1 MKHLQ
6 WFRQF
11 DLPSRWL
18 LGLAL
23 GLMLIQALWMVFRG
37 GSQSFQDWVGNLVL
51 IAPIIPL
58 VGLGWYTAQQHQGK
72 ARLGWNLVAL
82 AISSCLVAEGL
93 WAYLQLGAQTDPFPS
108 VADFFYLAFVPLFC
122 LAVIYLQPTHPR
134 PFEAPKLALDVL
146 IVVASAAF
154 VSWQMLLVP
163 VIQEY
168 QGHRLA
174 MGVSLAY
181 PLTDLILL
189 ALLHVLVLRQFPAR
203 LHLHTLLL
211 ALGLVLTILGDTTFL
226 YLDAR
231 GAYFSGHFADGLWL
245 WGYAAF
251 AFAGLASLKPRTLE
265 LPLQTLFAWCAP
277 FLPLAAVMLVVSV
290 NLLQHQQRQGG
301 LLALGSDLLTGLVM
315 LLVGLRQLLALWEN
329 QRLLYT
335 LQDQSRTFHQRIE
348 LRNKALEQ
356 SQLKLAER
364 EARLQSLVNLQSTY
378 LLRVDL
384 EGNYTFANQAFL
396 NQYGLHEPDI
406 LGRPLYPS
414 VHPDDWGTCLRVA
427 KTCTRNPGQRVTV
440 RIRRP
445 KPDGSITWSEL
456 ECVAITDPEGKPVEI
471 QAVGRDVTQQQLDQE
486 RLAELSNYHERLLQL
501 TLESLQQG
509 LSEEL
514 YQRLLEAAV
523 EVIPGAQ
530 AGSLTLLREDG
541 KFHFTAVVGYDL
553 QALQQTYLDASEPLS
568 LVSNQTATIYTRQ
581 DLLRFNEGID
591 PQRRAVFEGSG
602 RSGEICSVICVPIV
616 VDQQISGLF
625 YLDNF
630 QREDAFGSESIQL
643 AQGFAA
649 QVGMILQRLRLE
661 AEVEFLAFHDP
672 VTHLPNRRLFMDRLG
687 QELAQNRRS
696 QQKLAVAFIDL
707 DNFKYA
713 NDTYGHAF
721 GDQLLIEAST
731 RMAGALRAGDTL
743 ARQGGDEFLILLNNL
758 SDPQDALRVA
768 ERILGSI
775 SKPFEIQ
782 GHEVLL
788 SASIGIAYAP
798 HDSQDASELVQF
810 ADTAMYQAKQQ
821 GKNCYRFFGREMNT
835 QLLERNLLGH
845 DLHRAIQHDEFF
857 LLYHPRLDLQS
868 GQVVSLEALTRWQHP
883 ELGLI
888 KPSRF
893 LPVAEETGLI
903 YPLGELILRK
913 ACQQALVWLE
923 EGRPVGISVN
933 ISAHQLANPEFGAL
947 VERILEETGLPAY
960 LLHLELAERSIAKN
974 PEKIHPVL
982 AGLRKL
988 GLQLELD
995 NFGTGQAS
1003 LGYINRLP
1011 IAALKIDRALLA
1023 ELGAQPRT
1031 GSYAASTIRS
1041 IIALGRSLGLE
1052 VIASGI
1058 ETEAQR
1064 QFLLREGCTR
1074 GQGFLWSRPLPLGE
1088 LPGFLGQGRR
1098 QIH

>member
-1 MKHLQ
+1 MKPFSLFH
-6 WFRQF
+6 QF
-11 DLPSRWL
+11 DRPSRWL
-18 LGLAL
+18 LGLTL

-37 GSQSFQDWVGNLVL
+37 GSQGFQDWVGNLVF
-51 IAPIIPL
+51 IAPIIPM
-58 VGLGWYTAQQHQGK
+58 VGLGWYTARQHQGQ
-72 ARLGWNLVAL
+72 ARLGWSLVAL
-82 AISSCLVAEGL
+82 SVTVSLLAEGL
-93 WAYLQLGAQTDPFPS
+93 WAYLELVLGSDPFPS

-122 LAVIYLQPTHPR
+122 LAVVYLQPARFR
-134 PFEAPKLALDVL
+134 PFEAPKLTLDIAIML
-146 IVVASAAF
+146 ASAAF
-154 VSWQMLLVP
+154 VSWQVLLVP
-163 VIQEY
+163 AIQEY
-168 QGHRLA
+168 HGQGLA
-174 MGVSLAY
+174 MGVALAY

-189 ALLHVLVLRQFPAR
+189 ALLLTLVWRQFPTPF
-203 LHLHTLLL
+203 HLHTLLL
-211 ALGLVLTILGDTTFL
+211 AVGLVLQILADTTFL

-231 GAYFSGHFADGLWL
+231 GAYFAGHLADGLWL
-245 WGYAAF
+245 WGYATF

-265 LPLQTLFAWCAP
+265 LPLLQTLCVRCSP

-290 NLLQHQQRQGG
+290 NLFQHQQDK
-301 LLALGSDLLTGLVM
+301 LLAFGSDLLTALVM

-335 LQDQSRTFHQRIE
+335 LQDQSRTFQQRIE

-406 LGRPLYPS
+406 LGRPLRSS
-414 VHPDDWGTCLRVA
+414 VHPGDWETCLRVA
-427 KTCTRNPGQRVTV
+427 QTCTANPGQRVTV

-445 KPDGSITWSEL
+445 RSDGSITWSEL
-456 ECVAITDPEGKPVEI
+456 ECVAITDAQGKAVEI
-471 QAVGRDVTQQQLDQE
+471 QAVGRDVTQEQLDQE
-486 RLAELSNYHERLLQL
+486 RLAELSDYHERLLQL
-501 TLESLQQG
+501 TLESLRQG
-509 LSEEL
+509 LSEKL

-530 AGSLTLLREDG
+530 AGSLTLLRDDG
-541 KFHFTAVVGYDL
+541 KFHFAAAVGYDL
-553 QALQQTYLDASEPLS
+553 QALQQVCLDASEPLS
-568 LVSNQTATIYTRQ
+568 LVSNQVATIYTRQ
-581 DLLRFNEGID
+581 DLMRFNERID
-591 PQRRAVFEGSG
+591 PERRAVFEGPG
-602 RSGEICSVICVPIV
+602 RSRQICSVICVPIV
-616 VDQQISGLF
+616 IDQRISGLF

-630 QREDAFGSESIQL
+630 EREDAFGSESIQL

-687 QELAQNRRS
+687 QELAQAKRS
-696 QQKLAVAFIDL
+696 QHPLAVLFIDL

-721 GDQLLIEAST
+721 GDQLLVEAST
-731 RMAGALRAGDTL
+731 RMASCLRAGDTL
-743 ARQGGDEFLILLNNL
+743 ARQGGDEFLILLGNL
-758 SDPQDALRVA
+758 GEPQDALRVA

-775 SKPFEIQ
+775 SKPFQLQ
-782 GHEVLL
+782 GQEVLL

-798 HDSQDASELVQF
+798 QDSQNASELVQF

-821 GKNCYRFFGREMNT
+821 GKNCYRFFAREMNT

-868 GQVVSLEALTRWQHP
+868 AQVVSLEVLTRWQHP
-883 ELGLI
+883 QLGLI

-893 LPVAEETGLI
+893 LSVAEETGLI

-913 ACQQALVWLE
+913 ACLQALAWLE
-923 EGRPVGISVN
+923 QGHPVPISVN
-933 ISAHQLANPEFGAL
+933 ISAHQLANPEFAAL
-947 VERILEETGLPAY
+947 VEGILEETGLPAY

-974 PEKIHPVL
+974 PEKINPVL
-982 AGLRKL
+982 NNLRKL
-988 GLQLELD
+988 GLQIELD

-1011 IAALKIDRALLA
+1011 IAALKIDRSLLA
-1023 ELGAQPRT
+1023 ELGAEPRT

-1041 IIALGRSLGLE
+1041 IIALGKSLGLE
-1052 VIASGI
+1052 VIAGGI

-1064 QFLLREGCTR
+1064 LFLLKEGCTK

-1088 LPGFLGQGRR
+1088 LPGFLAQGQR
-1098 QIH
+1098 ITH